1 MSFLEK
7 VKMPTWLGTTIAII
21 GIVVGLGFGI
31 GLPGS
36 TTITGKNGAEYKIN
50 YNINDAVIN
59 LIDKC
64 DLKEVGDSCKVAV
77 EFDTMLVKKGTP
89 TPVQLEVK
97 PDKDVETPDVEVKKE
112 TPDVE
117 IKLNLIEKIDVPK
130 IEVSETK

>member
-36 TTITGKNGAEYKIN
+36 ATITGKNGAEYKID
-50 YNINDAVIN
+50 YNINDSVIN

-77 EFDTMLVKKGTP
+77 EFDVLLVKKGIEP
-89 TPVQLEVK
+89 EVK
-97 PDKDVETPDVEVKKE
+97 SDKDVETPDVEIIKE
-112 TPDVE
+112 SSDID
-117 IKLNLIEKIDVPK
+117 IKLNLIK
-130 IEVSETK
+130 IEPPKLELPKPEAQK

>member
-89 TPVQLEVK
+89 TQPEVK